1 MSASAECSNIN
12 ATSEQCDNVASGS
25 TVWYVV
31 SSPVSATEYATYSFT
46 AITNTSVSSNTVTM
60 LRINDNEIFYTLV
73 EYGRG
78 RGNYF
83 YATNSKSKGLNLTQ
97 SYIPELTDM
106 ELNFLHKVTNVGR
119 YLGIPGDTATD
130 ANWTC
135 EYPDNTVI
143 RNHNILTLIRNGG
156 IWTAGYKIE
165 EIETSWE
172 RMGYLSMQI
181 DTGQYSAGQQIAVN
195 CSAIKYSIDSGIIQV
210 GSDNFTLNIVS
221 REPIFATAYP
231 EVAIIYSGTTEVP
244 ITYVIKNTQAYD
256 LAELAIEIQ
265 APMAGQ
271 FIGTRGELWGTS
283 EDRHRVEFATL
294 AAGQEKNITLVA
306 RFDTSTWNP
315 SITDLNASKGIQ
327 AQFIA
332 PWEAHAYNPAKYVQN
347 MQVTQII
354 TWNQLSTSSIVGV
367 QSTLVQINNTI
378 NEIDSIVNQ
387 INSTATAIQSAV
399 NQINST
405 VNTIQTIVNEINATT
420 YNITNTLQQTVI
432 PNLETIKGYTD
443 QVESLVTDVI
453 HLLDC
458 TNATSNSACDRLLQI
473 NTTINSIQTDT
484 TQIISGISTLNT
496 NMENNF
502 TQVFA
507 RFDAVDGNLTEIDSF
522 LASMNVTLESVYTNT
537 IETIKL
543 LDCTNSSTDTVCDK
557 LNNITNIVAAID
569 TNITINGNIDEL
581 LNITRYIN
589 ETRWGNYTAADL
601 VSNVTV
607 DLSSLISQLNINTTE
622 ILKRVRLSK
631 EFSEEL
637 VFLITDS
644 VNSQISAKEAISN
657 NDFTTAV
664 QSLQKAQSN
673 LEQANTL
680 LLQEKE
686 DLLAVPQTNWVL
698 LITIVGIV
706 AAICLLGL
714 VYYRLRCPKE
724 AATVPKAIQQPAKE
738 IQ

>member
-1 MSASAECSNIN
+1 
-12 ATSEQCDNVASGS
+12 
-25 TVWYVV
+25 
-31 SSPVSATEYATYSFT
+31 
-46 AITNTSVSSNTVTM
+46 M
-60 LRINDNEIFYTLV
+60 LHINDNEIFYTLV

-106 ELNFLHKVTNVGR
+106 ELNFLHKVTNIGR
-119 YLGIPGDTATD
+119 YLGIPADTAID
-130 ANWTC
+130 ANWIC
-135 EYPDNTVI
+135 QYPDNTVI
-143 RNHNILTLIRNGG
+143 RNHNVLTLARSG
-156 IWTAGYKIE
+156 IWTAGYNIE
-165 EIETSWE
+165 EVETSWE

-181 DTGQYSAGQQIAVN
+181 DSGQYSAGQQIAIN
-195 CSAIKYSIDSGIIQV
+195 CTGVSYAIDSGIV
-210 GSDNFTLNIVS
+210 KVDSDNFTLSVVS
-221 REPIFATAYP
+221 REPISVTAYP
-231 EVAIIYSGTTEVP
+231 EVATVNSGTTEVP
-244 ITYVIKNTQAYD
+244 ITYVIKNAQTYD
-256 LAELAIEIQ
+256 LTELAVEIQ

-315 SITDLNASKGIQ
+315 LITDLNASKGIQ
-327 AQFIA
+327 VQFIA

-347 MQVTQII
+347 IQVTQTI

-367 QSTLVQINNTI
+367 QSALIQINNTI

-387 INSTATAIQSAV
+387 INSTATSIQSAV

-405 VNTIQTIVNEINATT
+405 VNAIQTVVNEINTT
-420 YNITNTLQQTVI
+420 SHNVSDTLQQTVI
-432 PNLETIKGYTD
+432 PNLETIKGYTQNLQNLIID
-443 QVESLVTDVI
+443 AI
-453 HLLDC
+453 HLIDC
-458 TNATSNSACDRLLQI
+458 TNSTAGSVCDRLLVLNSTANAIVTNIDQI
-473 NTTINSIQTDT
+473 NTSVNTIITSIAN
-484 TQIISGISTLNT
+484 LNA
-496 NMENNF
+496 NMDSNF
-502 TQVFA
+502 TQIFT
-507 RFDAVDGNLTEIDSF
+507 NLTAISNQISSVTTDIF
-522 LASMNVTLESVYTNT
+522 NMNTTVNNIYSDTT
-537 IETIKL
+537 TIKNML
-543 LDCTNSSTDTVCDK
+543 NCTVDAMLCTKLD
-557 LNNITNIVAAID
+557 NITNIVAAID

-581 LNITRYIN
+581 LNIARYIN

-601 VSNVTV
+601 VSNMTV

-664 QSLQKAQSN
+664 QSLQKAQGN

-686 DLLAVPQTNWVL
+686 DLLAAPQTNWVL
-698 LITIVGIV
+698 LVAIVGIV

-714 VYYRLRCPKE
+714 FYYRLRYPKE